1 AQTSFTFELPNHRL
15 CFQSKVSPVDMS
27 TMSPSA
33 SLSLPPVTMSGE
45 YIMEDHESHSDQSW
59 APDDFPAKQGN
70 YLQGNYL
77 RCVAEVRTA
86 PRHGGEQ
93 PIPLWNEHDTSTD
106 ADKPKILLY
115 SLSLMFKGI
124 QMTATTPSMRA
135 VRFETGLIELELSN
149 RIQCKAQPGGN
160 SSYLK
165 LFGKCQVDLNLAL
178 GQIVKH
184 QVMDK
189 HASAMR
195 SASETISTMFCPA
208 GIRRGWL
215 GLPPGGL
222 LPDQDRSTKC
232 PAGGNKWLIR
242 QGGCADNSEQAD
254 CFCPASVL
262 FWLNYKAA
270 YDDWNEQRLALNNDI
285 HMATKEVVDKLPGIQ
300 QTSAQA
306 FSTLFLQLTVNDLG
320 ICLPITNASQ
330 GNHSIDFDT
339 GSALVLT
346 IESTQ
351 ITACSSESLVSKGHF
366 KNFCIRFAE
375 GFETSWDDWKPEVCG
390 DLVMNACEWLK
401 YHMFPDIMKYEIM
414 KYCLNVAPCVSRIQ
428 NINTWTKIDL
438 FLLLGTESS
447 SAGTWTLN
455 VLWKMCGIDVHMD
468 PNIGKRL
475 NALGNTLT
483 SLTGEEDVDDATDLN
498 SVTMEGLSDEDE
510 TDTMSP
516 TIHTVRPDL
525 QRSLKGL
532 RPACLVLPMTQVIT
546 PSTSPSTSSCCCSQ
560 SSENQF
566 SPRLT
571 LKRRLVNHILGLSPR
586 PQSVSENMDP
596 RRQMMGNQVIDAR
609 GRKVTKRV
617 VDIRELNEQA
627 KVIDDLKKLGASE
640 GTINQEIQRY
650 QQLESVA
657 VQDIR
662 RDVRKKLRRSSM
674 RVNF

>member
-1 AQTSFTFELPNHRL
+1 MFLHETNCRMDVL
-15 CFQSKVSPVDMS
+15 
-27 TMSPSA
+27 
-33 SLSLPPVTMSGE
+33 LSG
-45 YIMEDHESHSDQSW
+45 
-59 APDDFPAKQGN
+59 
-70 YLQGNYL
+70 
-77 RCVAEVRTA
+77 VA
-86 PRHGGEQ
+86 GGEQ

-184 QVMDK
+184 QVYEEAGSDFHQVAYFRTRIGLRNALQEEISGSSDK
-189 HASAMR
+189 EAVLITLNRPIVFAQPV
-195 SASETISTMFCPA
+195 AF
-208 GIRRGWL
+208 
-215 GLPPGGL
+215 
-222 LPDQDRSTKC
+222 DR
-232 PAGGNKWLIR
+232 A
-242 QGGCADNSEQAD
+242 
-254 CFCPASVL
+254 VL

-330 GNHSIDFDT
+330 KGQAPVGQEVSSEAGVGTSVSQPKHAQKGNHSIDFDT

-390 DLVMNACEWLK
+390 DLVMNACVV
-401 YHMFPDIMKYEIM
+401 PDGTYEV
-414 KYCLNVAPCVSRIQ
+414 CSRTTGQ
-428 NINTWTKIDL
+428 PSA
-438 FLLLGTESS
+438 ESS

-516 TIHTVRPDL
+516 TIHT
-525 QRSLKGL
+525 
-532 RPACLVLPMTQVIT
+532 
-546 PSTSPSTSSCCCSQ
+546 
-560 SSENQF
+560 
-566 SPRLT
+566 
-571 LKRRLVNHILGLSPR
+571 
-586 PQSVSENMDP
+586 ENMDP